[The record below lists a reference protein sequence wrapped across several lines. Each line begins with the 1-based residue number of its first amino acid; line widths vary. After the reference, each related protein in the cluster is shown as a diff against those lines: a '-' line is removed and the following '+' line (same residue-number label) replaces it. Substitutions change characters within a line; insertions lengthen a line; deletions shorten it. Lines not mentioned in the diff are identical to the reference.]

1 MNTDNFLP
9 YKTEDRAK
17 YILMLSYEN
26 INRIN
31 CYGYCPQKTTAP
43 DYLKAK
49 KRALKITKNFADQT
63 IYLYIK
69 ENL

>member
-1 MNTDNFLP
+1 MNTDNFKP

-31 CYGYCPQKTTAP
+31 CYGITPQKTTAP
-43 DYLKAK
+43 DYLRAK